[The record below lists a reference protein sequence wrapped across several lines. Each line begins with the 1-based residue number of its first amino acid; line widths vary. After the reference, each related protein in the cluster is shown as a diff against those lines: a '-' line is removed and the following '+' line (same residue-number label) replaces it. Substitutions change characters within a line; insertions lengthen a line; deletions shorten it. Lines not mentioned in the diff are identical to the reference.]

1 MEEGKGEVGL
11 HRLFR
16 FADGADAALMAAG
29 AAGAVASGVAQP
41 LMPLVFGEVVDAFG
55 SGSRHDVLH
64 RVSGVCLKFFYLAV
78 GSWFACFLPT
88 AKISTKV
95 LMLFNVSSEVACW
108 MITGERQAACIRG
121 LYLEAVLRQDI
132 AFFDKEITTG
142 QLVQRMSGDTILIQ
156 DAIGEK
162 VGKFL
167 QLTATFV
174 GGFVVAFSKGWLLAA
189 VMLSGIPTVAF
200 LEEKMMYE
208 EASQVAADA
217 VVSIRTVASFC
228 AQERVVTVYNNKCQ
242 ASRTQGIRTGI
253 IGGLGFG
260 FSNMMVYTSS
270 ALCYFVAAQFVN
282 HGKSTFPSVFKAFLS
297 LILAMI
303 GLSEAST
310 IASDTKKAK
319 EAATSIFSIIDKK
332 SKIDSST
339 GEGLTL
345 DPVNGDIEFNHIS
358 FKYPCRL
365 DIQIF
370 SDFTLN
376 IPSGK
381 NAALVGPSGSGK
393 STVIALLERFCD
405 PDSGTI
411 SLDGVNIKN
420 LKISWLRNKMGL
432 VSQEPVLFN
441 DTISANIAYG
451 KNEVSEEEIIKASR
465 AANAH
470 EFISSMPQGYNTVVG
485 ERGTQLSGGQKQR
498 VAIARA
504 ILKDPRILL
513 LDEATSALDAESER
527 VVQDTLNQAMVGRT
541 TITVAHR
548 LSTIQGADM
557 IAVLNN
563 GMIVEKGTHEAL
575 MGMEGGVYASFVELR
590 SGTA

>member
-1 MEEGKGEVGL
+1 MISDWKVSIVIMVVIPLIGLQGYARVKFLKG
-11 HRLFR
+11 F
-16 FADGADAALMAAG
+16 
-29 AAGAVASGVAQP
+29 S
-41 LMPLVFGEVVDAFG
+41 
-55 SGSRHDVLH
+55 
-64 RVSGVCLKFFYLAV
+64 
-78 GSWFACFLPT
+78 
-88 AKISTKV
+88 
-95 LMLFNVSSEVACW
+95 
-108 MITGERQAACIRG
+108 
-121 LYLEAVLRQDI
+121 
-132 AFFDKEITTG
+132 
-142 QLVQRMSGDTILIQ
+142 Q
-156 DAIGEK
+156 DA
-162 VGKFL
+162 
-167 QLTATFV
+167 
-174 GGFVVAFSKGWLLAA
+174 
-189 VMLSGIPTVAF
+189 
-200 LEEKMMYE
+200 KMMYE

-217 VVSIRTVASFC
+217 VVSIKTVASFC
-228 AQERVVTVYNNKCQ
+228 AQERVVTVYNYKCQ

-260 FSNMMVYTSS
+260 FSNMIVYTSS
-270 ALCYFVAAQFVN
+270 ALCYFVAAQF
-282 HGKSTFPSVFKAFLS
+282 AFLS

-310 IASDTKKAK
+310 LASDTKKAK

-393 STVIALLERFCD
+393 STVIALLERFYD

-411 SLDGVNIKN
+411 SLDGVDIKN

-451 KNEVSEEEIIKASR
+451 NNEVSGEEIIKASG

-485 ERGTQLSGGQKQR
+485 ERGTQLSSGQKQR

-504 ILKDPRILL
+504 ILKDPQLLL

-541 TITVAHR
+541 TIT
-548 LSTIQGADM
+548 
-557 IAVLNN
+557 N
-563 GMIVEKGTHEAL
+563 GMIVEKGTHEVL
-575 MGMEGGVYASFVELR
+575 MGIEGGVYASFVELR

>member
-1 MEEGKGEVGL
+1 
-11 HRLFR
+11 
-16 FADGADAALMAAG
+16 
-29 AAGAVASGVAQP
+29 
-41 LMPLVFGEVVDAFG
+41 
-55 SGSRHDVLH
+55 
-64 RVSGVCLKFFYLAV
+64 
-78 GSWFACFLPT
+78 
-88 AKISTKV
+88 
-95 LMLFNVSSEVACW
+95 
-108 MITGERQAACIRG
+108 
-121 LYLEAVLRQDI
+121 
-132 AFFDKEITTG
+132 
-142 QLVQRMSGDTILIQ
+142 
-156 DAIGEK
+156 
-162 VGKFL
+162 
-167 QLTATFV
+167 
-174 GGFVVAFSKGWLLAA
+174 
-189 VMLSGIPTVAF
+189 
-200 LEEKMMYE
+200 MYE

-217 VVSIRTVASFC
+217 VVSIKTVASFC
-228 AQERVVTVYNNKCQ
+228 AQERVVSVYNNKCQ
-242 ASRTQGIRTGI
+242 ASRTQGIRTRI

-270 ALCYFVAAQFVN
+270 ALCYFVAAQFVS
-282 HGKSTFPSVFKAFLS
+282 HGKSTFPSVFKALLS

-303 GLSEAST
+303 GLFEAST
-310 IASDTKKAK
+310 LASDTEKAK

-339 GEGLTL
+339 EEGLTL
-345 DPVNGDIEFNHIS
+345 DPVNGDIRFNHIN
-358 FKYPCRL
+358 FKYQCRL

-381 NAALVGPSGSGK
+381 WK
-393 STVIALLERFCD
+393 STVIALLERFYD

-411 SLDGVNIKN
+411 SLDGVDIRN

-470 EFISSMPQGYNTVVG
+470 EFISSMPQGYNTMVG

-557 IAVLNN
+557 IAVLKN

-575 MGMEGGVYASFVELR
+575 MGIEGGVYASFVELR